1 MSTIV
6 YHHHRQ
12 HERNNNSNSNNP
24 QSCYETASMRLR
36 VPSSLSPC
44 LNVQEDDDGWSSIQ
58 TLSSNAIAS
67 RVRRHKSPCRRMS
80 EKSLAMCTEI
90 LGSETGVDFID
101 NDLLSSLIS
110 SHTPLSMQQDDK
122 LIKKSSNMKKRNS
135 RNNNFPPPLSTIRG
149 ATSLHL
155 TSRREGGKLEIMA
168 AEVPSRNSF
177 REVDSSNGRLK
188 LFYFSDNET
197 NMEGS
202 ENEEIQGKNII
213 EEDGEENE
221 LGVDVEKGI
230 EKCLGG
236 SGCKEGGHGNEGRS
250 SHWEKALLVAI

>member
-6 YHHHRQ
+6 YHHHHQ
-12 HERNNNSNSNNP
+12 HGRNNNSNSNP
-24 QSCYETASMRLR
+24 QSCYETARMRLR
-36 VPSSLSPC
+36 VPSSPPPC
-44 LNVQEDDDGWSSIQ
+44 LNVQEDGDGWSSIQ
-58 TLSSNAIAS
+58 NLSSNATAPC
-67 RVRRHKSPCRRMS
+67 VHCHKSSYRRMS

-90 LGSETGVDFID
+90 LGSETGADFID
-101 NDLLSSLIS
+101 NDLLSSLLS
-110 SHTPLSMQQDDK
+110 SHTSPGMQQDDK
-122 LIKKSSNMKKRNS
+122 LMRKSSNMKRNS
-135 RNNNFPPPLSTIRG
+135 RSNNFPPPLSTIRG

-177 REVDSSNGRLK
+177 REVDPSNGRLK
-188 LFYFSDNET
+188 IFYFSDNET

-202 ENEEIQGKNII
+202 EKEEVQGKNTI
-213 EEDGEENE
+213 EE
-221 LGVDVEKGI
+221 VEKGI

-250 SHWEKALLVAI
+250 SHWEKPLLVAI